1 MVNDRPLVVIGRA
14 EEVDFKELGL
24 TAVPARI
31 DTGARTSSV
40 WASDIKEHDG
50 ALEFVLFGK
59 DNHHYSGQK
68 ISTKQY
74 QTMLVSSSTGEV
86 QERYVVHLLVSLGGR
101 NIRARFTLADRSTQ
115 AYPILIGRNVLRG
128 KFMVDVK
135 QGKIHP
141 ELHRKK
147 ERYKRFAKH
156 TSLDTEQTA
165 TISKD
170 IA

>member
-1 MVNDRPLVVIGRA
+1 MSSDRPLVVIGRA

-40 WASDIKEHDG
+40 WASDVHERNGK
-50 ALEFVLFGK
+50 LEFVLFGQ
-59 DNHHYSGQK
+59 DNQHFSGQK
-68 ISTKQY
+68 ISTDKY

-86 QERYVVHLLVSLGGR
+86 QERYVVHLLVSLAGR

-135 QGKIHP
+135 QGKVHT
-141 ELHRKK
+141 ELHRQK
-147 ERYKRFAKH
+147 ERYKQQAVQSNNDSRHTAK
-156 TSLDTEQTA
+156 
-165 TISKD
+165 
-170 IA
+170 